1 MPLVPHLL
9 SLFPGNRVT
18 RRIAFL
24 AVAPLLLA
32 PLPSAAY
39 LVAITSGAKS
49 IFLQVGTGTMTGGT
63 FQSGGTAGN
72 NATVNTVSVTV
83 PAANVGSGPRG
94 MTPNVIVA
102 NSPWDNF
109 AFCPYPAPVYV
120 GGYYRAASGTG
131 SASLAVTSPANLVS
145 GANTLSF
152 NTISWVSAG
161 AGDAT
166 PTIPS
171 GTFAAGTT
179 QPLLSI
185 ARNFWFESCLTFT
198 YANASVIPAG
208 TYAQQVVYS
217 LTAP

>member
-1 MPLVPHLL
+1 MSLVPHLQ
-9 SLFPGNRVT
+9 SLRSGSRVIQ
-18 RRIAFL
+18 RIACLALASFL
-24 AVAPLLLA
+24 IAPS
-32 PLPSAAY
+32 PSYAY
-39 LVAITSGAKS
+39 LVSITSGTKS

-63 FQSGGTAGN
+63 FQSGGTPGN

-83 PAANVGSGPRG
+83 PAASLGTGPRG
-94 MTPNVIVA
+94 MTPNVIVV
-102 NSPWDNF
+102 NSPWDNY

-120 GGYYRAASGTG
+120 GGFYRAPGGG
-131 SASLAVTSPANLVS
+131 SATLAVTSPANLVS

-171 GTFAAGTT
+171 GTFVAGTT
-179 QPLLSI
+179 QTLLTI
-185 ARNFWFESCLTFT
+185 ARNNWFESCLTFT
-198 YANASVIPAG
+198 YANAAILPAG
-208 TYAQQVVYS
+208 TYTQQVVYS

>member
-1 MPLVPHLL
+1 MSLVPHLP
-9 SLFPGNRVT
+9 SLRSGSRVIQ
-18 RRIAFL
+18 RIACL
-24 AVAPLLLA
+24 AVAAFVLA
-32 PLPSAAY
+32 PSPSHAY
-39 LVAITSGAKS
+39 LVAITSGTKS

-63 FQSGGTAGN
+63 FQSGGTPGN

-83 PAANVGSGPRG
+83 PAASVGTGPLG
-94 MTPNVIVA
+94 MTPNVIVT
-102 NSPWDNF
+102 NSPWDNY

-120 GGYYRAASGTG
+120 GGFYRAPSGG
-131 SASLAVTSPANLVS
+131 SATLAVTSPANLVS

-171 GTFAAGTT
+171 GTFVAGTT
-179 QPLLSI
+179 QTLLTI

-198 YANASVIPAG
+198 YANAAVLPAG
-208 TYAQQVVYS
+208 TYTQQVVYS

>member
-1 MPLVPHLL
+1 MSLAPHLPARL
-9 SLFPGNRVT
+9 LG
-18 RRIAFL
+18 RRPYQGAAWA
-24 AVAPLLLA
+24 AVAAILLA
-32 PLPSAAY
+32 PLTSHAY
-39 LVAITSGAKS
+39 LVGITSGAKS

-63 FQSGGTAGN
+63 FQSGGTPGN

-83 PAANVGSGPRG
+83 PAANVGSGPVG
-94 MTPNVIVA
+94 MTPNVIVI
-102 NSPWDNF
+102 NSPWDNY

-120 GGYYRAASGTG
+120 GGYYRAPSGG
-131 SASLAVTSPANLVS
+131 SATLAVTSPANLVS

-161 AGDAT
+161 ASDAT
-166 PTIPS
+166 PTIPA

-179 QPLLSI
+179 QTLLTI

-198 YANASVIPAG
+198 YANAAAIPAG
-208 TYAQQVVYS
+208 TYTQQVVYS

>member
-1 MPLVPHLL
+1 MSLVLHLPTPC
-9 SLFPGNRVT
+9 PGSRVSSN
-18 RRIAFL
+18 IAFL
-24 AVAPLLLA
+24 VLA
-32 PLPSAAY
+32 SAFLVPASSHAY
-39 LVAITSGAKS
+39 LVSITSGTKS

-63 FQSGGTAGN
+63 FQSGGTPGN

-83 PAANVGSGPRG
+83 PAASLGTGPLG
-94 MTPNVIVA
+94 MTPNVIVT
-102 NSPWDNF
+102 NSPWDNY

-120 GGYYRAASGTG
+120 GGFYRAPSGG
-131 SASLAVTSPANLVS
+131 SATLSVTSPASLVS

-152 NTISWVSAG
+152 NTISWLSAG

-171 GTFAAGTT
+171 GTFVAGTT
-179 QPLLSI
+179 QTLLTI

-198 YANASVIPAG
+198 YANAAVIPAG
-208 TYAQQVVYS
+208 TYTQQVVYS

>member
-1 MPLVPHLL
+1 MSLVPHLP
-9 SLFPGNRVT
+9 SLRQGRPVFPRLAGLA
-18 RRIAFL
+18 IASI
-24 AVAPLLLA
+24 LLA
-32 PLPSAAY
+32 PAVSHAY
-39 LVAITSGAKS
+39 LVSITSGTKS

-63 FQSGGTAGN
+63 FQSGGTPGN

-83 PAANVGSGPRG
+83 PAASLGTGPLG
-94 MTPNVIVA
+94 MTPNVIVVT
-102 NSPWDNF
+102 SPWDNY

-120 GGYYRAASGTG
+120 GGFYRAPSGG
-131 SASLAVTSPANLVS
+131 SATLSVTSPANLAS

-161 AGDAT
+161 AADAT

-171 GTFAAGTT
+171 GTFVAGTT
-179 QPLLSI
+179 QTLLTI

-198 YANASVIPAG
+198 YANAAVIPAG
-208 TYAQQVVYS
+208 TYTQQVVYS